1 VYGVLHFHHS
11 QFETTFRL
19 DYIVAPFD
27 RTKKMLKRG
36 LPIIYILLA
45 GMACSSSRTVCVRY
59 DLGLPLD
66 SDIAIMPFSV
76 PDTTSYAITL
86 AYFYYDPKT
95 QGQISKKEMYRTSKD
110 YRYTFE
116 LEDFI
121 RLRSSLAQSLDWSDG
136 FHEVSQINH
145 PDSLPTAFPG
155 YTLEIY
161 FKQAGMRSENL
172 HNGSWG
178 YICFLDSHVTM
189 KKEGRYILN
198 KDLYV
203 EEVSSMSVALV
214 KQKTIRSYLGELGN
228 LLSAFL

>member
-1 VYGVLHFHHS
+1 
-11 QFETTFRL
+11 
-19 DYIVAPFD
+19 
-27 RTKKMLKRG
+27 MMKRG
-36 LPIIYILLA
+36 LPIIFILMA

-59 DLGLPLD
+59 DLDLPLD

-116 LEDFI
+116 LDDFI
-121 RLRSSLAQSLDWSDG
+121 RLRSSLIQSLDWSDG
-136 FHEVSQINH
+136 FHAVRQVNH
-145 PDSLPTAFPG
+145 PDSLSAEFPG
-155 YTLEIY
+155 YTLEID
-161 FKQAGMRSENL
+161 FRQAGMRSENL

-178 YICFLDSHVTM
+178 YLCFLDSRVTLR
-189 KKEGRYILN
+189 KDGQFILN

-203 EEVSSMSVALV
+203 EEISSMSVTLV
-214 KQKTIRSYLGELGN
+214 KQRAIRSYLGELGN
-228 LLSAFL
+228 LLSVLL

>member
-1 VYGVLHFHHS
+1 MVSQCNYIFARFH
-11 QFETTFRL
+11 
-19 DYIVAPFD
+19 
-27 RTKKMLKRG
+27 RTMKMLKRG
-36 LPIIYILLA
+36 LPILFILLA
-45 GMACSSSRTVCVRY
+45 GLACSSSRTVCVRY
-59 DLGLPLD
+59 DLGLPHD

-95 QGQISKKEMYRTSKD
+95 RGQISKKEMYRTSKD
-110 YRYTFE
+110 HRYTFE

-121 RLRSSLAQSLDWSDG
+121 RLRSSLVQSMDWSDG
-136 FHEVSQINH
+136 FQSVRRIDN
-145 PDSLPTAFPG
+145 PDSLLAGFPG
-155 YTLEIY
+155 YTLEID

-189 KKEGRYILN
+189 KKDGRYILD

-214 KQKTIRSYLGELGN
+214 KQRTIRSYLSELGL
-228 LLSAFL
+228 LLSVLL

>member
-1 VYGVLHFHHS
+1 M
-11 QFETTFRL
+11 Q
-19 DYIVAPFD
+19 
-27 RTKKMLKRG
+27 MLKRG
-36 LPIIYILLA
+36 LTIIFILLA
-45 GMACSSSRTVCVRY
+45 GLACSSSRTVCVRY

-116 LEDFI
+116 LDDFI
-121 RLRSSLAQSLDWSDG
+121 RLRSSLIQSLDWSDG
-136 FHEVSQINH
+136 FQGVRRIDP
-145 PDSLPTAFPG
+145 PDSLLAGFPG
-155 YTLEIY
+155 YTLEIE

-178 YICFLDSHVTM
+178 YLCFLDSRVTM
-189 KKEGRYILN
+189 KKDGQFILN

-203 EEVSSMSVALV
+203 EEISSMSVTLV
-214 KQKTIRSYLGELGN
+214 KQRAIRSYLGELGN

>member
-1 VYGVLHFHHS
+1 
-11 QFETTFRL
+11 
-19 DYIVAPFD
+19 
-27 RTKKMLKRG
+27 MLKRG
-36 LPIIYILLA
+36 LPIIFILMA

-116 LEDFI
+116 LDDFI
-121 RLRSSLAQSLDWSDG
+121 RLRSSLIQSLDWSDG
-136 FHEVSQINH
+136 FHAVRQVNH
-145 PDSLPTAFPG
+145 PDSLSAEFPG
-155 YTLEIY
+155 YTLEID
-161 FKQAGMRSENL
+161 FRQAGIRSENL

-178 YICFLDSHVTM
+178 YICFLDSRVIL
-189 KKEGRYILN
+189 KKDGQFILN

-203 EEVSSMSVALV
+203 EEISSMSVTLV
-214 KQKTIRSYLGELGN
+214 KQRAIRSYLGELGN
-228 LLSAFL
+228 LLSVLL